1 MTGREQRIIG
11 HVAAVVGVSPRDL
24 VGHAQGGRQA
34 VYGRRL
40 AAYVLSLDGTADYR
54 IADLL
59 GWDMDTVRAGR
70 RMVAAKL
77 GEQWPVRADLG
88 RLARA
93 FLRPREAV
101 A

>member
-1 MTGREQRIIG
+1 MTAREQRIIA
-11 HVAAVVGVSPRDL
+11 HVAAVVGVSPREL
-24 VGHAQGGRQA
+24 VGHAQGSPQA

-40 AAYVLSLDGTADYR
+40 CAYVLSLDGIADYR

-59 GWDMDTVRAGR
+59 GRDMDTVRAGR

-88 RLARA
+88 RLAQTLGRLGKA
-93 FLRPREAV
+93 EA
-101 A
+101 